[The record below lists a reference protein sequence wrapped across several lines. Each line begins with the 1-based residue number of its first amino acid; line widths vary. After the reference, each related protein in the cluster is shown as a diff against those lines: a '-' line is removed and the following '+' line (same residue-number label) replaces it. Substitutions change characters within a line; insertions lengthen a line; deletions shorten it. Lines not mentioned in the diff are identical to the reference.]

1 MPSHPSYGS
10 QNSPFRPSPS
20 STSASPAFGGSSPRE
35 ALYYQRMQHSVD
47 PSGSRRDRQNSTH
60 SNSLASTSSSPS
72 RSASISGTNATFV
85 TPPQT
90 EADQSTGRAKAVVR
104 AACLACRTAKRRC
117 DGGQPV
123 CGPCQARGVSQES
136 GGCAYVA
143 SKRGGPRFKGCTGEQ
158 ARKIKA
164 EKDKGKGQHPPR
176 KSKGNT
182 EDRSTSAASRD
193 KQSPSDSNH
202 SVDAERDN
210 LRTTKRTDATRR
222 DSELFHTPSSST
234 AAKQGVTSP
243 AALSMQSGAHNRSS
257 PSVTP
262 YAHYGHPDYSRSG
275 FPQSAGSS
283 IKTGT
288 IHADGDVPEESRSAL
303 SAANLAIWQRHQDSQ
318 TMDDLDIDIGNLNA
332 YDADA
337 GMMPQDLS
345 FDDFYSR
352 LESLPKAGQVG
363 SGSTGYVDLTTW
375 DTSNN
380 DILDAAD
387 SEQQARFLLTYFFEK
402 VYSSAPVLL
411 GAENMSSLAFWFSG
425 KGPCALYAAIAALV
439 TLRLPEHEA
448 YRTLRG
454 GYASLNNPNVGM
466 TRNEVAAQHAR
477 TSEFLLKRFSEQQ
490 AVAAAATFGLDPSTV
505 LGDCNDDVSGRSLC
519 QGPSDPEL
527 LRIEAAAAHT
537 LLAHYHYG
545 AGGHTAQSVAHSHA
559 LEAWTSLQGVRFD
572 LKEGMAPK
580 DPLSTSHFSWDQ
592 KQEWAK
598 RVYWTSFAATSVTAC
613 TGGFAPVKG
622 VCDPVTALK
631 LRPALEA
638 DVGAW
643 GVYIRGAQHVAR
655 GYAALHAFETLKR
668 GKDVPE
674 EDIAR
679 DKALIFSEYSKLDR
693 DMTAFTT
700 YDPAWRSPSEG
711 SGASRSGDEGLGFA
725 LRTAGKL
732 MTAGATIIVHRGQAY
747 ANANIFLEP
756 QCGLPQASRNSAEQ
770 QDRSAKEALFGK
782 RIAGQMP
789 NGMDLDN
796 RSRSPSPSEQYV
808 TPDRLW
814 HRSGSVTLPPAGSG
828 SRGSGSEG
836 CTTCK
841 PSNFDPQVAALDAN
855 FIHYPLNTGSNGNWI
870 AGAGQAAQHHH
881 HHHQQQQQGNH
892 GRIHGSNGA
901 TDAAMAAFHHFQT
914 QEQAGHR
921 GESALSHVGNGSGY
935 IHRFAPLAPPTS
947 AFLSERYLYGP
958 FEPEH
963 SIDKCRWAAS
973 AMLSS
978 VGPLLHG
985 RNKAGEVS
993 QNILGNSSSEA
1004 PSLPPWAACS
1014 YVLAGYCL
1022 LMQCLIVQAS
1032 RAWRHSSQTSTAEA
1046 LSNGGAGDELDT
1058 ELKELRGQVL
1068 AIHDLLEQF
1077 ALTFDIAREY
1087 KKEVAVLLEVNT
1099 RLK

>member
-1 MPSHPSYGS
+1 MK
-10 QNSPFRPSPS
+10 R
-20 STSASPAFGGSSPRE
+20 
-35 ALYYQRMQHSVD
+35 
-47 PSGSRRDRQNSTH
+47 
-60 SNSLASTSSSPS
+60 
-72 RSASISGTNATFV
+72 
-85 TPPQT
+85 
-90 EADQSTGRAKAVVR
+90 ADA
-104 AACLACRTAKRRC
+104 
-117 DGGQPV
+117 
-123 CGPCQARGVSQES
+123 
-136 GGCAYVA
+136 
-143 SKRGGPRFKGCTGEQ
+143 
-158 ARKIKA
+158 I
-164 EKDKGKGQHPPR
+164 
-176 KSKGNT
+176 
-182 EDRSTSAASRD
+182 
-193 KQSPSDSNH
+193 
-202 SVDAERDN
+202 
-210 LRTTKRTDATRR
+210 RR
-222 DSELFHTPSSST
+222 DSEHFHTPSSSVG
-234 AAKQGVTSP
+234 ANQSIISP
-243 AALSMQSGAHNRSS
+243 AALSMHSGNQSTSS
-257 PSVTP
+257 PSVTQ
-262 YAHYGHPDYSRSG
+262 YGQYSHPDYSRPALS
-275 FPQSAGSS
+275 QSTSSS
-283 IKTGT
+283 IRNDNAYTDDD
-288 IHADGDVPEESRSAL
+288 AAEEPRSAL
-303 SAANLAIWQRHQDSQ
+303 SAANLENWQKHQDSQ
-318 TMDDLDIDIGNLNA
+318 SMDDLDIDIGNLNA
-332 YDADA
+332 YDADG

-345 FDDFYSR
+345 FDDFYAR

-363 SGSTGYVDLTTW
+363 SGGTEYVDLTTW
-375 DTSNN
+375 DTTNN

-387 SEQQARFLLTYFFEK
+387 SEQQARFLLTYFFDK

-466 TRNEVAAQHAR
+466 TRTEVAAQHAR

-545 AGGHTAQSVAHSHA
+545 AGGHAAQSVAHGHA

-613 TGGFAPVKG
+613 TGGFSPVKG

-643 GVYIRGAQHVAR
+643 GVFIRGAQHVAR

-668 GKDVPE
+668 GKDVPQ

-679 DKALIFSEYSKLDR
+679 DKAIIFSEYSKLDR

-756 QCGLPQASRNSAEQ
+756 QCGLPQASRHSARQ
-770 QDRSAKEALFGK
+770 QDRSAKEALLGMK
-782 RIAGQMP
+782 PTTQSA
-789 NGMDLDN
+789 NGMELDN

-828 SRGSGSEG
+828 SRGSGSDG
-836 CTTCK
+836 GTSCK
-841 PSNFDPQVAALDAN
+841 PGAFDPQVAALDAN
-855 FIHYPLNTGSNGNWI
+855 FIHYPLNTSSTGNWM
-870 AGAGQAAQHHH
+870 AGAGQAAQHHY
-881 HHHQQQQQGNH
+881 HQQQQVHHGHNH
-892 GRIHGSNGA
+892 TNHGA
-901 TDAAMAAFHHFQT
+901 TDAAMAAFHHFQN

-921 GESALSHVGNGSGY
+921 GESALSRGGDGSGY
-935 IHRFAPLAPPTS
+935 NHRFAPLAPPAS

-963 SIDKCRWAAS
+963 SIEKCRWAAS

-985 RNKAGEVS
+985 RSKAGEVS
-993 QNILGNSSSEA
+993 HNILGNSTSEA

-1032 RAWRHSSQTSTAEA
+1032 RAWRHSSQTSFPEA
-1046 LSNGGAGDELDT
+1046 LSNGGAGDELDA
-1058 ELKELRGQVL
+1058 ELKDLRGQVL
-1068 AIHDLLEQF
+1068 AIHDLLAQF